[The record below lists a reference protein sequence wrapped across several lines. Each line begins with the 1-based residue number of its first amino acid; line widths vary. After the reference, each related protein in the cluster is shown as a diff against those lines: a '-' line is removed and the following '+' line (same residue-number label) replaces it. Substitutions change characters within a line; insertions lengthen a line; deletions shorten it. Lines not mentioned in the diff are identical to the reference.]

1 MSHRHAAHPASTPCT
16 PGIARRAG
24 RRHRRPPQPQAPARW
39 LSRFGGAGIGAAAL
53 AAACVLTACGPE
65 DSTAA
70 AVVPAPE
77 PAAVTLPQPMR
88 ALPRPPEPLPR
99 PRVSLEAQA
108 VPAGAVV
115 KVADVGD
122 RGWRSERAEAG
133 PPRSLFGEVTAIEPI
148 KQAPPSSGAGAVVG
162 GVLGAV
168 VGNQVGS
175 GSGRAAATVI
185 GGVGGAVVGNKVEK
199 RRNEQVVGY
208 RIHVQLDRGGMRS
221 FERAQLNGIDVG
233 DRVRIDGSRLR
244 EI

>member
-39 LSRFGGAGIGAAAL
+39 LS
-53 AAACVLTACGPE
+53 
-65 DSTAA
+65 
-70 AVVPAPE
+70 
-77 PAAVTLPQPMR
+77 
-88 ALPRPPEPLPR
+88 
-99 PRVSLEAQA
+99 
-108 VPAGAVV
+108 
-115 KVADVGD
+115 GD